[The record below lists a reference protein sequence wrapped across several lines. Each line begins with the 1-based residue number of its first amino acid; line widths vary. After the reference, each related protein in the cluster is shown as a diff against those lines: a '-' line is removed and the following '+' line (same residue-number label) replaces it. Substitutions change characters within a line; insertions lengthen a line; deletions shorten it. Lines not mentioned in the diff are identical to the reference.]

1 MQTQSYV
8 TPNSNVQQPTTMGG
22 LYRHIDVTSSV
33 VARLEVNA
41 TGEQVAIVDVS
52 LDASAN
58 YLAGQFGTFKY
69 LVVV

>member
-1 MQTQSYV
+1 M
-8 TPNSNVQQPTTMGG
+8 G

-69 LVVV
+69 LV